1 MTDPARARLL
11 EEQQHLLRSL
21 DDLDAELAAGDL
33 DAHDYEQLRDDYV
46 ARTAEVTRA
55 LAGADVAE
63 RRSGSMPW
71 MARLG
76 WSLVVLTV
84 AAAGTWAMIEFS
96 GARGSGETATGEIR
110 QSTAS
115 LLSEAAAEFGRGDPE
130 RAIELY
136 GDVLELQPSNVEA
149 RTYRGW
155 VRYQAGDVESALVDF
170 DEVVAFDPGYPDV
183 RVFLSIAALDRE
195 EYATAAAE
203 LDAFDA
209 NNPSPVARQL
219 VDQRQLRERIAS
231 GLVLDAL
238 AASDGRLDLEAAGIE
253 VDQAQLAGE
262 TLVRFGQPADALVV
276 FDAVLDRQPG
286 HAPALAWRG
295 WTLALTAQAGVEELF
310 VDAER
315 WLDDAVA
322 ADPRYPDARVF
333 RAFLYRRLDRV
344 DEAAVELAA
353 FDALEVQPADMLALI
368 EEYDLRS
375 VLDQ

>member
-11 EEQQHLLRSL
+11 EEQEHLLRSL

-33 DAHDYEQLRDDYV
+33 DSHDYEQLRDDYV

-55 LAGADVAE
+55 LTGADVAN
-63 RRSGSMPW
+63 RRVGSTSW
-71 MARLG
+71 ISRLG
-76 WSLVVLTV
+76 WSAVVLTV
-84 AAAGTWAMIEFS
+84 ALAGTWAMIEFS
-96 GARGSGETATGEIR
+96 GARGGSETATGEIR

-115 LLSEAAAEFGRGDPE
+115 LLAEAAAAFGRGDPG

-155 VRYQAGDVESALVDF
+155 VRYQTGDVESALKDF

-183 RVFLSIAALDRE
+183 RVFSSIAALDRE

-219 VDQRQLRERIAS
+219 VDQRQLRERIAA

-238 AASDGRLDLEAAGIE
+238 GASDGRLDLEAAGID
-253 VDQAQLAGE
+253 VDRAQLAGE

-276 FDAVLDRQPG
+276 FDAVLDRRPG

-295 WTLALTAQAGVEELF
+295 WTLALTAQAGAEELF

-322 ADPRYPDARVF
+322 ADPLYPDARVF

-344 DEAAVELAA
+344 DEAAA
-353 FDALEVQPADMLALI
+353 
-368 EEYDLRS
+368 
-375 VLDQ
+375 